1 MPVLS
6 TAERLKVT
14 DMKSILQTAFN
25 ETIFKYSLI
34 LNNYYP
40 AHKSTGFTERN
51 LTTNFVSALEEQLG
65 KQAFAWYEAPLH
77 TEEKLHLDAV
87 VFDKNTSSCFLIE
100 SKRFSNLKSKIAQTK
115 HDIERMSHQVHH
127 ETLER
132 GLRDFKIEH
141 RYAVVLVD
149 IWTEGTEKTNTYL
162 AWPKCLGD
170 ENHIVDCKSGFESL
184 VTDKEW
190 KHNYKIMMAV
200 KKL

>member
-1 MPVLS
+1 M
-6 TAERLKVT
+6 TN
-14 DMKSILQTAFN
+14 MKSILQTAFDN
-25 ETIFKYSLI
+25 TIYKYSLI

-40 AHKSTGFTERN
+40 AHKGTGFTERN
-51 LTTNFVSALEEQLG
+51 LTNNFVTSLEQVLG

-77 TEEKLHLDAV
+77 PDDKLHLDAV

-115 HDIERMSHQVHH
+115 HDIERMSHALHH

-132 GLRDFKIEH
+132 GLGDFKIEH

-149 IWTEGTEKTNTYL
+149 IWTEGKEKTKTFMD
-162 AWPKCLGD
+162 WPKCL
-170 ENHIVDCKSGFESL
+170 EHEPYEVESKSGFENL
-184 VTDKEW
+184 VTDEAW